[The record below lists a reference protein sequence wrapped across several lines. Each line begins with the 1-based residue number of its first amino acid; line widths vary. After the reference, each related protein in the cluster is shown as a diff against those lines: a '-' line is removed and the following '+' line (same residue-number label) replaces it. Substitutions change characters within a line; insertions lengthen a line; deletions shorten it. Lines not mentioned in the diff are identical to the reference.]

1 MRNRVRRRLRSLARR
16 HADQLLPG
24 WYLIGADATFA
35 RSPFAEAEAQFLA
48 AARSA
53 GGLRPSAQDVS

>member
-1 MRNRVRRRLRSLARR
+1 MA
-16 HADQLLPG
+16 G

-35 RSPFAEAEAQFLA
+35 RSPFGEADAQFVA

-53 GGLRPSAQDVS
+53 GGLRAQDVSR

>member
-1 MRNRVRRRLRSLARR
+1 VA
-16 HADQLLPG
+16 G

-35 RSPFAEAEAQFLA
+35 RSPFGEADAQFLA

-53 GGLRPSAQDVS
+53 GGLRTGAQDVSR